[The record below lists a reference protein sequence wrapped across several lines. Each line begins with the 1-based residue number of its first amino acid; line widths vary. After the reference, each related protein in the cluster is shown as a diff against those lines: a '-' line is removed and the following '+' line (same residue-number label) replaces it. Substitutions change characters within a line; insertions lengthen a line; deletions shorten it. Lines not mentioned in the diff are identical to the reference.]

1 MKGRQGRLTKTAL
14 KKMKRSCG
22 KAICNHVNRSI
33 HSQEERDATVH
44 AMQTEILNMP
54 FSTSKDTWHGHE
66 DALLQALSEV
76 VQVEMEKNRKEAR
89 KLAMTY
95 EGIIEK
101 TRTL

>member
-1 MKGRQGRLTKTAL
+1 MGIDRKDISKY
-14 KKMKRSCG
+14 C
-22 KAICNHVNRSI
+22 
-33 HSQEERDATVH
+33 
-44 AMQTEILNMP
+44 EILNMP

>member
-44 AMQTEILNMP
+44 AMQTEIMAGFVLQHQ
-54 FSTSKDTWHGHE
+54 TKKDTSFAGTIIG
-66 DALLQALSEV
+66 AGTR
-76 VQVEMEKNRKEAR
+76 RKFLAR
-89 KLAMTY
+89 ISLIT
-95 EGIIEK
+95 
-101 TRTL
+101 